1 MWKSA
6 SAMRKRTLNM
16 FGQGSFIIRNLATQ
30 NFGTTAQIVAYD
42 RFMDLEREPYSL
54 YSSVDTT
61 LAQAVA
67 LVITQSGLPIDTF
80 IDSTIG
86 SRVVK
91 ETFPTKEP
99 ITCREALRL
108 LAQASMT
115 RCYFDE
121 HGELRF
127 VDFDKKASAVD
138 ALSLS
143 NQYIPP
149 QAQAGEKFNRVLVVV
164 RDDFA
169 ETETMYG
176 DYFNMSDTFITKNIE
191 NPLIP
196 ASTATAVTRWLR
208 DRYNKTMMYVL
219 QERGHPGREIGDTIL
234 FDFSKTKTGIGVVAR
249 QEIIYNG
256 ALAMNTTVWEGV

>member
-1 MWKSA
+1 
-6 SAMRKRTLNM
+6 
-16 FGQGSFIIRNLATQ
+16 
-30 NFGTTAQIVAYD
+30 
-42 RFMDLEREPYSL
+42 
-54 YSSVDTT
+54 
-61 LAQAVA
+61 
-67 LVITQSGLPIDTF
+67 
-80 IDSTIG
+80 
-86 SRVVK
+86 
-91 ETFPTKEP
+91 
-99 ITCREALRL
+99 
-108 LAQASMT
+108 MT

-127 VDFDKKASAVD
+127 VDFDKKASAAD

-149 QAQAGEKFNRVLVVV
+149 QAQAGEKFNRVLVIV

-169 ETETMYG
+169 ETETLYG
-176 DYFNMSDTFITKNIE
+176 DYFSMSDVFITKNIE

-256 ALAMNTTVWEGV
+256 ALSMNTTVWEGV